1 MGDFADGID
10 LNILQIK
17 EKVRAGRGNEGIKG
31 MAN

>member
-17 EKVRAGRGNEGIKG
+17 ENDSEESPGGAGK
-31 MAN
+31 